1 MDERKNLIVWF
12 CATLAVL
19 MAIGSLTVGVLL
31 NHASTVQ
38 IQSERIH
45 NTRVA
50 CMDLNARHD
59 QALKVTYQL
68 LAHPAVPPSRKLTV
82 EQVQKRNDALN
93 RWIGAL
99 VPKRDCEAL
108 VLKSIKG
115 VNK

>member
-31 NHASTVQ
+31 NHATTVQ
-38 IQSERIH
+38 IQSERYR
-45 NTRVA
+45 NTRAACEKGNVQNRVLVGFIEQSIPKAKLKDPRVVA
-50 CMDLNARHD
+50 YLAR
-59 QALKVTYQL
+59 
-68 LAHPAVPPSRKLTV
+68 AHKTWPQT
-82 EQVQKRNDALN
+82 
-93 RWIGAL
+93 
-99 VPKRDCEAL
+99 DCDAL